1 VERPRKAS
9 VQLWA
14 KQQPFFERPMSVD
27 EVVLELGEALVED
40 VDVVTL
46 DVVAVVVTLG
56 VVVAVVVTLGV
67 VVAVV
72 AALGGAAPRLL
83 VVLMELRDSMDHD
96 KKMKWMFSF
105 LFSLV
110 CRRSNNDTHMFI
122 EGGLS
127 HRRAVI
133 LSILG
138 RL

>member
-14 KQQPFFERPMSVD
+14 KQQPFFERRMSVD

-96 KKMKWMFSF
+96 
-105 LFSLV
+105 
-110 CRRSNNDTHMFI
+110 RR
-122 EGGLS
+122 
-127 HRRAVI
+127 
-133 LSILG
+133 
-138 RL
+138 

>member
-1 VERPRKAS
+1 MERPRKAL

-46 DVVAVVVTLG
+46 D
-56 VVVAVVVTLGV
+56 VVAVVVTLGV

-110 CRRSNNDTHMFI
+110 CRHSNNDTHMLI

-127 HRRAVI
+127 HRCAVI

>member
-1 VERPRKAS
+1 
-9 VQLWA
+9 
-14 KQQPFFERPMSVD
+14 MSVD

-46 DVVAVVVTLG
+46 DVVVLLVVTLG
-56 VVVAVVVTLGV
+56 VVVAV
-67 VVAVV
+67 A

-110 CRRSNNDTHMFI
+110 CRHSNNDTHMLI